1 MTQGY
6 ELVTTGAARIMMNQR
21 PRITGPSTQT
31 GVPGDIID
39 VVCEAESAPTPTGV
53 IWTFLGRTILTGRI
67 NINALACTKA

>member
-1 MTQGY
+1 
-6 ELVTTGAARIMMNQR
+6 MNQR

-53 IWTFLGRTILTGRI
+53 IWTFLGRTILTG
-67 NINALACTKA
+67 K